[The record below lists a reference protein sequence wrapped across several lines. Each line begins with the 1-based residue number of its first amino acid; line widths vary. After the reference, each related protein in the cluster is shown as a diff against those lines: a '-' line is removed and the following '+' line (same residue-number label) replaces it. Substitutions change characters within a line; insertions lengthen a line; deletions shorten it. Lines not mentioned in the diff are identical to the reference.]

1 MGHLPQDLHKAN
13 EAEISRISEK
23 VENAD
28 EYCQNCGRTD
38 STGKAVAYCIE
49 CEEYLCSFCEGKHNK
64 KKMSAHHNLITIGHQ
79 LSKTNE
85 ARPFNELYQRPM
97 PCPLHKKYV
106 LEIYCKQCEMLICNN
121 CMNFKHRQH
130 LDKCDL
136 IEEVAKQA
144 KEDLQACQ
152 GDTEGT
158 LASLNSAI
166 AKCKDTIEKV
176 EARKKAVDSAVT
188 NSLEQVRKAL
198 LEQNEKIRLSKVAGL
213 ETQVHQLQRVC
224 DGLSLASSAI
234 DKAQTH
240 SPAQLLATKKVVAE
254 RAKELQMEFKD
265 SNLFPSHS
273 ASFFTAITDPATIS
287 EIISQGSISGGSHSA
302 SSTCNA
308 GYLPRAV
315 VGIPRTIKVV
325 AKDKQGKPLGK
336 GGDEVEAQL
345 FAKGSDGLP
354 IKGQTTDHGD
364 GTYSLSL
371 TPRTVGEHELH
382 VTISMGHVKGSPFLY
397 SITNPR
403 ETAYTTLSAC
413 NTFGTYN
420 NPFDVAVTEEGDI
433 AVAEYGYQTVSLY
446 SATGQKIHTFGTAN
460 CHGIGDG
467 QFYSPS
473 AVAIRGDLMYVCEYS
488 NNRVQ
493 KFSISK
499 RVYISKFGSTGQG
512 EGQFSCPRG
521 ICIGPEGKVFVSDMN
536 NNRIQVFNDNDSFA
550 YSFSCQGYPL
560 GLAFDLHG
568 HLHVAAYSSHC
579 IQVFTPEGTPLT
591 SYGTVTLNSP
601 AGIAIDAQGYIA
613 ISENGGNNR
622 LWIYSSDYTLVHTIN
637 QLPAEGMS
645 CDKDGSFWVANNSNH
660 RVTKY

>member
-1 MGHLPQDLHKAN
+1 
-13 EAEISRISEK
+13 
-23 VENAD
+23 
-28 EYCQNCGRTD
+28 
-38 STGKAVAYCIE
+38 
-49 CEEYLCSFCEGKHNK
+49 
-64 KKMSAHHNLITIGHQ
+64 
-79 LSKTNE
+79 
-85 ARPFNELYQRPM
+85 
-97 PCPLHKKYV
+97 
-106 LEIYCKQCEMLICNN
+106 MLICNN

-152 GDTEGT
+152 GDTEGA

-176 EARKKAVDSAVT
+176 EARKKAVDSAIT

-198 LEQNEKIRLSKVAGL
+198 LEQNEKIRLSRVAGL

-224 DGLSLASSAI
+224 DGLSLASTAI

-254 RAKELQMEFKD
+254 RAKKLQMEFKH

-273 ASFFTAITDPATIS
+273 ASFITAITDPSTMSEMIS
-287 EIISQGSISGGSHSA
+287 LGSISGRGGHPA

-325 AKDKQGKPLGK
+325 AKDEQGTPLGK
-336 GGDEVEAQL
+336 GGEEVEAQL
-345 FAKGSDGLP
+345 FAKGSDDLP
-354 IKGQTTDHGD
+354 INGQTIDHGD

-371 TPRTVGEHELH
+371 TPQTVGEHELH
-382 VTISMGHVKGSPFLY
+382 VTISMGHVKDSPFLY

-403 ETAYTTLSAC
+403 ETAYSTLSAS
-413 NTFGTYN
+413 NTFDTYN
-420 NPFDVAVTEEGDI
+420 NPWDVAVTEEGYI

-446 SATGQKIHTFGTAN
+446 SATGQKIHTFGTPN
-460 CHGIGDG
+460 CNGIGG

-512 EGQFSCPRG
+512 EGQFSSPCG
-521 ICIGPEGKVFVSDMN
+521 ICIGPEGKVFVSDMK
-536 NNRIQVFNDNDSFA
+536 NNRIQEFNDNDSFA
-550 YSFSCQGYPL
+550 YSFPCQDYPW

-568 HLHVAAYSSHC
+568 HLHVAANRSNC

-591 SYGTVTLNSP
+591 SHGTGTLNSP

-637 QLPAEGMS
+637 QVAALGMS
-645 CDKDGSFWVANNSNH
+645 CDKDGSFWVANNSKH